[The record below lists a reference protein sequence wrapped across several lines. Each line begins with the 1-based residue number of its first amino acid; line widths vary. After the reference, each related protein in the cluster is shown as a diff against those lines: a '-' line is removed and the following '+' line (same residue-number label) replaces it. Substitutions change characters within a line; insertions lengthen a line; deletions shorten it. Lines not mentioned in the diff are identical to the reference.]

1 MPITRENILHIARLA
16 HLRLEPDE
24 VETLQADLGN
34 ILEHIEKL
42 GELDTIG
49 IQPTAHLVVDAA
61 PMRSDEVLPGL
72 SNESA
77 LAEAPRPREGG
88 FAVPA
93 FVDEG

>member
-1 MPITRENILHIARLA
+1 MPITRENILHIAKLA

-24 VETLQADLGN
+24 VGTLQADLGK

-42 GELDTIG
+42 GELDTTG
-49 IQPTAHLVVDAA
+49 IKPTEHLVVDAA
-61 PMRSDEVLPGL
+61 PMRVDEVVPGL
-72 SNESA
+72 SNEAA

>member
-1 MPITRENILHIARLA
+1 MPITRENILHIAKLA

-24 VETLQADLGN
+24 VVALQADLAS

-42 GELDTIG
+42 GELDTSG

-61 PMRSDEVLPGL
+61 PMRIDTVVPGL

-93 FVDEG
+93 FVDES

>member
-1 MPITRENILHIARLA
+1 MPITRENILHIAKLA
-16 HLRLEPDE
+16 QLRLEPDE
-24 VETLQADLGN
+24 VAALQGDLAS

-42 GELDTIG
+42 SELNTDG

-61 PMRSDEVLPGL
+61 PMRTDAVMPGL